1 MPRSFRPALPAA
13 AVVVGLL
20 AGLPAGASADTSS
33 SAAARKA
40 VAALG
45 VRKGT
50 KPVVVFRQPRLVQ
63 ARTAIGQAGATTA
76 ARADA
81 TPARERKLRRAGV
94 TVTSAPV
101 VTRTGGEA
109 AWLFYADEAPY
120 QAYQHRGR
128 VVLVGQRT
136 GRVTVTRALPWPPL
150 IAGRLPVFL
159 KSYEAY
165 RTKRYRVFARAYRLR
180 GNAPSAKVR
189 TDAFSGPLA
198 APLRDLSGALRAVSN
213 PTPGVRVAEKA
224 ADPAAVAASK
234 AAADALAAER
244 SCAIRVSDTLGDFY
258 DVGPVDRTRAE
269 LGTVFERLAGQN
281 PGFRTSRYRYLSGTT
296 PAGFVARAVRNQ
308 GCKDVLLYL
317 GGGGYADGAP
327 AVNVG
332 TRSGVGGRVEQ
343 QLVTASDV
351 RAILRAHRDVTF
363 KVLIDAPY
371 SGAFLPVLRGEANL
385 VYFSASS
392 GADQGSFTALS
403 DVTDAQGR
411 PVANAYNAGG
421 HLEFTNRQL
430 EGLKCF
436 LSRPDEVAAAAKA
449 KAEGRTRS
457 FLSWMLARSFALCAD
472 GNLTDLIDG
481 APTPVIDVD
490 GGIPPAPP
498 KGPSTPPAPP
508 TLPAPVNR
516 APSAVG
522 TSLTTVEDT
531 AVSVTL
537 AGTDP
542 DGDPLS
548 YAVADAPTKGTLTGE
563 GATRVYT
570 PSADATGTD
579 TFTFTVSDGRARSA
593 AATVTVRIDPENDA
607 PRITLGAGTTT
618 FNEGGAAVAV
628 DPQAILTDVDDDELQ
643 GATLA
648 IGAGFAAGDDELQFT
663 DTPDITGTYD
673 ATSGVL
679 TLTGTATVADYQAA
693 IRSVRFATVGANP
706 SAATREV
713 SIRATD
719 GELQGT
725 SVVRPVSV
733 ATVND
738 APVLGGGGTV
748 AAYTEGDATGVEVAP
763 GVTVSDVDSPN
774 LASATVRITGGLV
787 PAEDRLAYADADGI
801 AGSYDAATGVLS
813 LTGTATVAQYQDA
826 LRRVRYR
833 NVEGGDPSTATRTF
847 SLAVDDGAAA
857 DAASNTVTT
866 TATVTAVN
874 DAPTVTP
881 GGSTATF
888 TEDAGP
894 VAVDPGLLVDDA
906 DDATLSGATVRIA
919 AGADAARDELA
930 LPATPGLTPSYD
942 AATSTL
948 TITGVASV
956 AAYQAALRS
965 VTFVTTGDDPS
976 TARRTVR
983 FTVTDGDLTSAA
995 ADTAVDV
1002 LPVND
1007 APVLGGGGN
1016 SVTFNEDD
1024 PAVVLDP
1031 SLTVSDA
1038 DSATLASATV
1048 TISAGLVT
1056 GEDRLEYTDGDGITG
1071 TYDPATGVLSLTGT
1085 ATKAEYQAALRR
1097 VRYRNTNTA
1106 TPSDAPRTVQFRV
1119 NDGASSSNVSTATV
1133 TTVDVNPSN
1142 DAPTVTAGTGSPT
1155 FVEGGSAVV
1164 VDPGLRVA
1172 DVDDTNLTGA
1182 TVTVSAGFVTPEDRL
1197 AATVGS
1203 SGITATYDG
1212 ATGVLSL
1219 VGTATVAQY
1228 QAVLRTVTYANANG
1242 DDPSGAARTIAFRVA
1257 DAATTSADAT
1267 TIVGVDPVNDAP
1279 VLATSPGTTAF
1290 AEDGAPVAVDPGLTL
1305 TDVDDAT
1312 MSGAT
1317 VVLGRGV
1324 LLTPQGRLAFAN
1336 TAEITGT
1343 YDPLT
1348 AALTLTG
1355 TATRA
1360 QYQAALRA
1368 VTYEDLSDTP
1378 DGATRPVTFRVTDT
1392 TGAASNVPTKDV
1404 AVTPTNDR
1412 PVVTPGGGSPT
1423 YTESGPAVVV
1433 DPGATV
1439 ADPDSA
1445 VLTSATVCICQN
1457 FAQGEDELA
1466 YVDDANGISGSYDA
1480 ASGTLTLTGT
1490 ATAAEYQASLRRV
1503 TYRNGSTQPSTA
1515 ARRIDLR
1522 VSDGALT
1529 STAAFTTLNIDPIN
1543 TAPTLG
1549 GGGNTVAYT
1558 EDDPAT
1564 VVNGGLTV
1572 SDPDDTQLDGATVR
1586 FTAGFAPTE
1595 DRLQFVDAGAITGSY
1610 DVSTGV
1616 LTLSGKDTLA
1626 NYQAALRSVRYR
1638 NVDGTAPSAAPRTVA
1653 FVVNDGDDLSASAD
1667 TTVTVDSQPDAPI
1680 VTPGT
1685 GNVATFVED
1694 GSPVLVDDAVTVTD
1708 VDSTVLSGAT
1718 VSITTGFS
1726 NAEGDALQFVNQ
1738 NGITG
1743 SYATGTGVLTLSGT
1757 ATVAEYQAALR
1768 SIRFSNTSQ
1777 APTGSRTVTTVVRD
1791 DTATASTAVTHAVTI
1806 QGENDAPTLGGPGTL
1821 AYTENDPATAIAP
1834 ATTVGDVD
1842 SATLVGARVRITT
1855 GFQPSEDVLSFVN
1868 AGGITG
1874 SYDAATGVL
1883 TLSGTAT
1890 TASYQAAL
1898 RDVRY
1903 RNTSEDPAANR
1914 RDVVFEVTD
1923 SGTPGLTATS
1933 TSAVDV
1939 TAVNDAP
1946 TTVADTD
1953 TTVGNTRLARG
1964 VAVPNGEAGKSSG
1977 GASVLANDSDV
1988 DSPGPITVDPA
1999 ASNPTSAQGGS
2010 VTWNANGTFD
2020 YVPPTGYTGND
2031 TLTYRATDGDASSNG
2046 TVTLTVTGRVWYVRN
2061 TATAGGT
2068 GRSSDPFDTLAEAD
2082 TAATSTSDR
2091 IYVFRG
2097 DGSTTGLTGGVSLVD
2112 GQRLIG
2118 EAQDLQVGSDV
2129 LYDSTP
2135 SQRPSIT
2142 GTVAVEDGNTVTGLA
2157 INGGTGPAIS
2167 GNADAGG
2174 TLADLQLA
2182 AGAGGTGLALTSTS
2196 GTWDVSDTTVNATS
2210 TGEGIALAG
2219 AGTVNFASAG
2229 TIAVSTTNGR
2239 GVAIANTA
2247 TSGALDSV
2255 TVQASPTTGVY
2266 MTSTTGSLSLNDLNL
2281 TTTGTGLLLNN
2292 ASGVTVNADGDG
2304 DVTSAGPAVD
2314 LSSDAGTPSVQPTV
2328 ALDQVTSTGGTNGLR
2343 IANVGAGTFTANGG
2357 TLSGHSTAEVSVTGG
2372 SGDVTYPGTIGNGS
2386 GLSAR
2391 VDNRTGGAVT
2401 LAGAINDTSDAGG
2414 GIDSSGGTGGTVTFS
2429 GATKTLNTGTANAIN
2444 LAMPSGNQTV
2454 RFTGGN
2460 LDVDTTSGTGLR
2472 ATGAGGLVGVTGA
2485 GNTVLA
2491 TAGTALDVNGPDI
2504 AAGDLTFQSVGS
2516 AGAATGV
2523 RLADTGNAGG
2533 LNVTGSPVGTPAVG
2547 SGGTVSGAT
2556 GAGYD
2561 LSNTRDVRLAGVN
2574 VQNGGDDGIRA
2585 TGVTGFS
2592 LTGGSQITGNGNADD
2607 ERGLDFTELSGTA
2620 TITGTTVTGSADD
2633 NMAVLNDAATLA
2645 NLTVDGGRFAT
2656 NQASTGEDGIRLQS
2670 NGTGGLTATIKNV
2683 TFDRNRSDHIQV
2695 TTDAS
2700 NAATQNVTIQN
2711 NTMDGDGNQASPTSL
2726 GGGITINPAGSGTT
2740 TAAVSGNDIERATDS
2755 AILVNSPTGST
2766 RTVRATVTGNVIGTA
2781 GEANSGS
2788 FSGDGIYVNGH
2799 GASTIN
2805 ALIQGN
2811 DVRQYGNAYGIDV
2824 LQNDGN
2830 GAVNA
2835 TVIGNTVAESGPDAL
2850 GAMRLVVGSLASDTG
2865 TSCLDIGSTTDSARK
2880 NQLAGTGVGG
2890 APDLR
2895 FRMAGGPGSTSQLPG
2910 YAGGASDT
2918 AAVNAYLQARN
2929 NVGGNPVVNT
2939 TKLDAGASFVG
2950 VASCPQP

>member
-1 MPRSFRPALPAA
+1 MLRPFRPAVPAL
-13 AVVVGLL
+13 AVVAGLL
-20 AGLPAGASADTSS
+20 AAHPAGASADTSS

-40 VAALG
+40 VAVLG
-45 VRKGT
+45 VRKNT
-50 KPVVVFRQPRLVQ
+50 KPVIVFRQPRPVP
-63 ARTAIGQAGATTA
+63 ARTAIGQAGASIA

-136 GRVTVTRALPWPPL
+136 GRVTVTRALTWPPL

-159 KSYEAY
+159 RSYGAY
-165 RTKRYRVFARAYRLR
+165 RTRRHRVFTRAYRLR
-180 GNAPSAKVR
+180 GNAPTAQARAGVSLG
-189 TDAFSGPLA
+189 SLA
-198 APLRDLSGALRAVSN
+198 APFGDLSGALRAVSN
-213 PTPGVRVAEKA
+213 PASTRRVAEK

-244 SCAIRVSDTLGDFY
+244 SCAVRVSDTLGDFY

-296 PAGFVARAVRNQ
+296 PAGFVARAVREQ
-308 GCKDVLLYL
+308 GCRDVLLYL
-317 GGGGYADGAP
+317 GGGGYSAGAP

-332 TRSGVGGRVEQ
+332 TRSGADGRIEQ
-343 QLVTASDV
+343 QLVTANDV
-351 RAILRAHRDVTF
+351 RAILRAHRGVTF

-371 SGAFLPVLRGEANL
+371 SGAFLPVLRGESNL

-392 GADQGSFTALS
+392 GAGEGSFTALS

-411 PVANAYNAGG
+411 PVPNAYNAGG

-436 LSRPDEVAAAAKA
+436 LSRPDEVAAAARA
-449 KAEGRTRS
+449 RAEGRTRS

-472 GNLTDLIDG
+472 GSLTDLIDG
-481 APTPVIDVD
+481 APNPVIDVD

-498 KGPSTPPAPP
+498 KGPAGPPPPPPP
-508 TLPAPVNR
+508 TNR

-522 TSLTTVEDT
+522 TSLSTVEDT

-537 AGTDP
+537 AGSDP
-542 DGDPLS
+542 DGDPLT
-548 YAVADAPTKGTLTGE
+548 YAVADAPTKGTLSGQ

-579 TFTFTVSDGRARSA
+579 TFTFTVSDGLARSGV
-593 AATVTVRIDPENDA
+593 ATVTVRIDPENDA
-607 PRITLGAGTTT
+607 PRITLGAGPTT
-618 FNEGGAAVAV
+618 FAEGGAPVAV
-628 DPQAILTDVDDDELQ
+628 DPQLVLTDVDDDGLQ
-643 GATLA
+643 GATVA
-648 IGAGFAAGDDELQFT
+648 IGAGFAAGDDELRFT
-663 DTPDITGTYD
+663 DTTSIVGAYD
-673 ATSGVL
+673 ASTGVL
-679 TLTGTATVADYQAA
+679 TLTGAATVAEYQAA
-693 IRSVRFATVGANP
+693 LRSVRFATAGPNP
-706 SAATREV
+706 SSAAREV

-719 GELQGT
+719 GKLEGAAAVR
-725 SVVRPVSV
+725 SVAV

-738 APVLGGGGTV
+738 APVLGGGGTT
-748 AAYTEGDATGVEVAP
+748 AAYTEDDATGVEVAP
-763 GVTVSDVDSPN
+763 GVTVADVDSPT

-787 PAEDRLAYADADGI
+787 AAEDRLAYAAADGI
-801 AGSYDAATGVLS
+801 AGSYDETTGVLTLS
-813 LTGTATVAQYQDA
+813 GAATVVQYQDA

-833 NVEGGDPSTATRTF
+833 NVELGDPSTATRTF
-847 SLAVDDGAAA
+847 ALAVDDGAGT
-857 DAASNTVTT
+857 DAVSNTVTT
-866 TATVTAVN
+866 TATVAAVN
-874 DAPTVTP
+874 DRPTVSA
-881 GGSTATF
+881 GGAAATF
-888 TEDAGP
+888 TEDAGA

-919 AGADAARDELA
+919 AGAAAGDVLA

-942 AATSTL
+942 PATSTL
-948 TITGVASV
+948 TVTGIASA

-965 VTFVTTGDDPS
+965 VTFATPGDDPS

-995 ADTAVDV
+995 ADAAVDV
-1002 LPVND
+1002 VPVND

-1016 SVTFNEDD
+1016 TVTFEEDD
-1024 PAVVLDP
+1024 ATGVLLDP

-1048 TISAGLVT
+1048 TISAGLVA
-1056 GEDRLEYTDGDGITG
+1056 GEDRLEYADGDGITG
-1071 TYDPATGVLSLTGT
+1071 SYDAATGVLQLVGT
-1085 ATKAEYQAALRR
+1085 ATEAEYQAALRR

-1106 TPSDAPRTVQFRV
+1106 TPSAAPRTVQFRV
-1119 NDGASSSNVSTATV
+1119 NDGAASSNVSTATV
-1133 TTVDVNPSN
+1133 TAVTVNPSN

-1155 FVEGGSAVV
+1155 FVEGGAAVV
-1164 VDPGLRVA
+1164 VDPTLRVA
-1172 DVDDTNLTGA
+1172 DADDANLTGA
-1182 TVTVSAGFVTPEDRL
+1182 TVTVSAGFVAAEDRL
-1197 AATVGS
+1197 AAATGS
-1203 SGITATYDG
+1203 SGITATYDQ
-1212 ATGVLSL
+1212 AAGVLRL
-1219 VGTATVAQY
+1219 VGTASVSAY
-1228 QAVLRTVTYANANG
+1228 EAVLRTVSYANVNG
-1242 DDPSGAARTIAFRVA
+1242 GDPSGAARSIAFRVQ
-1257 DAATTSADAT
+1257 DAAATSAAAT
-1267 TIVGVDPVNDAP
+1267 TIVGVDPVNDVP
-1279 VLATSPGTTAF
+1279 VLTTTAGITTF
-1290 AEDGAPVAVDPGLTL
+1290 AEDATPVAVDPGLTL

-1336 TAEITGT
+1336 TAAITGS

-1348 AALTLTG
+1348 ATLTLTG

-1368 VTYEDLSDTP
+1368 VTYEDPSDTP
-1378 DGATRPVTFRVTDT
+1378 DGATRPITFRVTDT
-1392 TGAASNVPTKDV
+1392 TGAASNEPTKDV
-1404 AVTPTNDR
+1404 VVTPTNDR

-1433 DPGATV
+1433 DPGVTV
-1439 ADPDSA
+1439 GDPDGA

-1457 FAQGEDELA
+1457 FAQGEDELD
-1466 YVDDANGISGSYDA
+1466 YVDDANGITGSYDPGT
-1480 ASGTLTLTGT
+1480 GTLTLTGT
-1490 ATAAEYQASLRRV
+1490 ATATEYQASLRRV
-1503 TYRNGSTQPSTA
+1503 TYSNSSTQPSTA

-1529 STAAFTTLNIDPIN
+1529 STAGSTTLTIDPVN

-1572 SDPDDTQLDGATVR
+1572 TDPDDTQLDGATVR
-1586 FTAGFAPTE
+1586 FTAGFTPTE
-1595 DRLQFVDAGAITGSY
+1595 DRLQVVDAGAITGSY
-1610 DVSTGV
+1610 DVATGV
-1616 LTLSGKDTLA
+1616 LTLSGKDTVA

-1638 NVDGTAPSAAPRTVA
+1638 NVNATAPSAAPRTVG
-1653 FVVNDGDDLSASAD
+1653 FVVDDGDDLSASAD
-1667 TTVTVDSQPDAPI
+1667 TTVTVASQPDAPV
-1680 VTPGT
+1680 VTAGT
-1685 GNVATFVED
+1685 GNVATFVE
-1694 GSPVLVDDAVTVTD
+1694 GGAPVVVDDAVTVTD

-1726 NAEGDALQFVNQ
+1726 SAQGDVLQFVNQ

-1757 ATVAEYQAALR
+1757 ATVAQYEAALR
-1768 SIRFSNTSQ
+1768 SIRFSNASQ

-1791 DTATASTAVTHAVTI
+1791 DTATASTGVTHAVALE
-1806 QGENDAPTLGGPGTL
+1806 GVNDAPTLGGPGAL
-1821 AYTENDPATAIAP
+1821 AYTENAPATPVAP
-1834 ATTVGDVD
+1834 ATTLADVD
-1842 SATLVGARVRITT
+1842 SATMTGARVRITA
-1855 GFQPSEDVLSFVN
+1855 GLHAAEDVLSVTN

-1874 SYDAATGVL
+1874 SYDAGTGVL
-1883 TLSGTAT
+1883 TLSGTAS
-1890 TASYQAAL
+1890 TADYQAAL

-1903 RNTSEDPAANR
+1903 RNASDDPSEDPR
-1914 RDVVFEVTD
+1914 TVVFEVTD

-1933 TSAVDV
+1933 TSTVGV

-1953 TTVGNTRLARG
+1953 STVGNTRLVRG
-1964 VAVPNGEAGKSSG
+1964 VAVPNGEAGKTSG

-1999 ASNPTSAQGGS
+1999 ASSATSAQGGS
-2010 VTWNANGTFD
+2010 VTWNADGTFA
-2020 YVPPTGYTGND
+2020 YVPPTGYTGTD
-2031 TLTYRATDGDASSNG
+2031 TLTYRATDGEDASNG
-2046 TVTLTVTGRVWYVRN
+2046 TVTLTVAGRVWYVRN

-2082 TAATSTSDR
+2082 TAATSTTDR

-2097 DGSTTGLTGGVSLVD
+2097 DGSTTGHAGGVSLLD

-2157 INGGTGPAIS
+2157 INGGGGAAIS
-2167 GNADAGG
+2167 GNGDAGG
-2174 TLADLQLA
+2174 TLADLQLTA
-2182 AGAGGTGLALTSTS
+2182 AGGGTGVALS
-2196 GTWDVSDTTVNATS
+2196 GTTGTWNLSDTTVDATS
-2210 TGEGIALAG
+2210 TGEGIVLSD
-2219 AGTVNFASAG
+2219 AGTVNFASTG
-2229 TIAVSTTNGR
+2229 TISVSTANGR
-2239 GVAIANTA
+2239 GVAISGTA
-2247 TSGALDSV
+2247 TSGTIDST
-2255 TVQASPTTGVY
+2255 TVQASPTTGV
-2266 MTSTTGSLSLNDLNL
+2266 SLTG
-2281 TTTGTGLLLNN
+2281 TTGTLALDDLKLATSGAGLVLNG
-2292 ASGVTVNADGDG
+2292 ASGVTIDGSGDA
-2304 DVTSAGPAVD
+2304 DVTSGGPAVD
-2314 LSSDAGTPSVQPTV
+2314 LSSDVGTPAVQPTV
-2328 ALDQVTSTGGTNGLR
+2328 ALDQVTSTGGVHGIR
-2343 IANVGAGTFTANGG
+2343 VANIGAGTFTANGG
-2357 TLSGHSTAEVSVTGG
+2357 ALSGHTTAEVSVTGG
-2372 SGDVTYPGTIGNGS
+2372 SGAVVYPGTIGNGA

-2401 LAGAINDTSDAGG
+2401 LAGTVNDTADAGG
-2414 GIDSSGGTGGTVTFS
+2414 GIASSGGTGGTITFS
-2429 GATKTLNTGTANAIN
+2429 GATKTLNTGSAVAVDVTQ
-2444 LAMPSGNQTV
+2444 SGSQAV
-2454 RFTGGN
+2454 RFTGGG
-2460 LDVDTTSGTGLR
+2460 LDIDTTSATGLR
-2472 ATGAGGLVGVTGA
+2472 ASGTGSIGVSGA

-2491 TAGTALDVNGPDI
+2491 TAGAALDVNGPDI
-2504 AAGDLTFQSVGS
+2504 ATGDLTFQSVGS
-2516 AGAATGV
+2516 AGATNGV
-2523 RLADTGNAGG
+2523 RLADTGTDGG
-2533 LNVTGSPVGTPAVG
+2533 LNVTGSPVGTPAAG
-2547 SGGTVSGAT
+2547 SGGTVTGAT
-2556 GAGYD
+2556 GAGYE

-2585 TGVTGFS
+2585 TGVNGFS
-2592 LTGGSQITGNGNADD
+2592 LTGSAQVVGNGNADD
-2607 ERGLDFTELSGTA
+2607 ERGMDFTELSGTA
-2620 TITGTTVTGSADD
+2620 TITGATVTGSADD
-2633 NMAVLNDAATLA
+2633 NMAVLNDAATLT

-2656 NQASTGEDGIRLQS
+2656 NQATTGEDGIRLQS
-2670 NGTGGLTATIKNV
+2670 NGSGALTATIRNV
-2683 TFDRNRSDHIQV
+2683 TFDRNRSDHVQV

-2700 NAATQNVTIQN
+2700 NSATQNVTIQN
-2711 NTMDGDGNQASPTSL
+2711 NTMDGDGNQANPTSL
-2726 GGGITINPAGSGTT
+2726 GGGITVNPAGSGTT
-2740 TAAVSGNDIERATDS
+2740 TAVVSGNDIERANDS

-2766 RTVRATVTGNVIGTA
+2766 RTVRATVTNNQIGTA
-2781 GEANSGS
+2781 GEVNSGS
-2788 FSGDGIYVNGH
+2788 FSGDGIFVNGH
-2799 GASTIN
+2799 GASVIH

-2835 TVIGNTVAESGPDAL
+2835 TVVGNTVAESGPDAL
-2850 GAMRLVVGSLASDTG
+2850 GAMRIVVGSLASDTG
-2865 TSCLDIGSTTDSARK
+2865 TSCLDVGSTTDAARR
-2880 NQLAGTGVGG
+2880 NQFAGTGVGG
-2890 APDLR
+2890 APDVR
-2895 FRMAGGPGSTSQLPG
+2895 FRMAGGPGSVAQLPG

-2929 NVGGNPVVNT
+2929 TVGGNPVVNT

-2950 VASCPQP
+2950 VGACPQP